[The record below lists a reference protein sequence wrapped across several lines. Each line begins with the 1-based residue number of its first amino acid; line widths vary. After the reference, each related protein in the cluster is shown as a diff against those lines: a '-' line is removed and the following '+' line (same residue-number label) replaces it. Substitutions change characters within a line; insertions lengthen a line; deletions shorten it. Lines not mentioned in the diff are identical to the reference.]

1 MGRNFWRQARKFR
14 IKHFFRSRVPRYD
27 RFGKICST
35 LSMTKTNSEDRNDR
49 EAYSRTRS
57 NQKRLERNR
66 VNAEILNGRLYLVP
80 FPSCFF
86 RESNRFQNRRFKTN
100 AWNINRST
108 RWKLFRARISD
119 IQVNFRGERWSSRDE
134 RYASFFK
141 GIVIGNVRK
150 ISDGCKIRWSCRE
163 NSIAFTFRVYRS

>member
-1 MGRNFWRQARKFR
+1 MDR
-14 IKHFFRSRVPRYD
+14 IVSRIAVL
-27 RFGKICST
+27 T
-35 LSMTKTNSEDRNDR
+35 
-49 EAYSRTRS
+49 
-57 NQKRLERNR
+57 
-66 VNAEILNGRLYLVP
+66 
-80 FPSCFF
+80 
-86 RESNRFQNRRFKTN
+86 KTN

-150 ISDGCKIRWSCRE
+150 ISMGVKYDGLVEKIRSRLHSASIDR
-163 NSIAFTFRVYRS
+163 NSSARVDPNQ

>member
-1 MGRNFWRQARKFR
+1 
-14 IKHFFRSRVPRYD
+14 
-27 RFGKICST
+27 
-35 LSMTKTNSEDRNDR
+35 MTKTNSEDRNDR

-86 RESNRFQNRRFKTN
+86 RGSNRFQNRRFKTN
-100 AWNINRST
+100 AWNINAVE
-108 RWKLFRARISD
+108 ARISD
-119 IQVNFRGERWSSRDE
+119 IQVNFRIRGERWSSRDE